1 MGNSMLIIDDSEDIC
16 FAISEFFIYKGW
28 SVETANSVEKSLEI
42 MKNRK
47 FDIILIDY
55 NMPYING
62 AIGTKLIRTL
72 DKEVSIIALTV
83 EGKEIV
89 AESFFEA
96 GANDFA
102 IKPIKMLDLFSRV
115 NVHLNNKKPLKDEDS
130 LSKGLP
136 KGIDKNTLNIVL
148 GCLNNKQE
156 YMDVDEISNLTGVA
170 TKTVNRYMNYL
181 LNEEKVILNNIY
193 GKIGRPKK
201 EYKLK

>member
-1 MGNSMLIIDDSEDIC
+1 MGNNMLIIDDSEEIC

-42 MKNRK
+42 LKNRK

-62 AIGTKLIRTL
+62 AVGVKLIRAL
-72 DKEVSIIALTV
+72 DKDVSIIALTV
-83 EGKEIV
+83 EGEEIV

-102 IKPIKMLDLFSRV
+102 IKPIKMLDLFLRV
-115 NVHLNNKKPLKDEDS
+115 NVHLNNKKRLKDEEI
-130 LSKGLP
+130 LP

-148 GCLNNKQE
+148 GCLSNKKE
-156 YMDVDEISNLTGVA
+156 YIDVDEISNLTGVA

-181 LNEEKVILNNIY
+181 LDEEKVILNNIY

>member
-1 MGNSMLIIDDSEDIC
+1 MLIVDDSDEIC

-28 SVETANSVEKSLEI
+28 SVESANSVEKSLEI
-42 MKNRK
+42 LKNRK
-47 FDIILIDY
+47 FDIILVDY

-62 AIGTKLIRTL
+62 AVGAKLIRTL

-83 EGKEIV
+83 EGKEVV

-96 GANDFA
+96 GADDFA

-115 NVHLNNKKPLKDEDS
+115 NVHLSNKRRLKDEET
-130 LSKGLP
+130 LP

-148 GCLNNKQE
+148 GCLSNKKE
-156 YMDVDEISNLTGVA
+156 YIDVDKIADLTGVA
-170 TKTVNRYMNYL
+170 KKTINRYMNYL
-181 LNEEKVILNNIY
+181 LDKEKVILNNIY

>member
-1 MGNSMLIIDDSEDIC
+1 MGNNMLIIDDSEEIC

-42 MKNRK
+42 LKDRK

-62 AIGTKLIRTL
+62 AVGVKLIRAL

-83 EGKEIV
+83 EGEEVV

-96 GANDFA
+96 GADDFA

-115 NVHLNNKKPLKDEDS
+115 NVHLNNKKRLKDEES
-130 LSKGLP
+130 LP

-148 GCLNNKQE
+148 GCLSNKKE
-156 YMDVDEISNLTGVA
+156 YIDVDEISNLTGVA

-181 LNEEKVILNNIY
+181 LDEEKVVLNNIY

-201 EYKLK
+201 EYRLK

>member
-1 MGNSMLIIDDSEDIC
+1 MGNNMLIIDDSEEIC

-42 MKNRK
+42 LKNRK

-62 AIGTKLIRTL
+62 AIGTKLIRAL
-72 DKEVSIIALTV
+72 DKEVPIIALTV
-83 EGKEIV
+83 EGEEVV

-102 IKPIKMLDLFSRV
+102 IKPIKMLDLFSRI
-115 NVHLNNKKPLKDEDS
+115 NVHLNSKRRLRDED
-130 LSKGLP
+130 LLP

-148 GCLNNKQE
+148 GCLSNRKE
-156 YMDVDEISNLTGVA
+156 YIDVDEISNLTGVA

-181 LNEEKVILNNIY
+181 LDEEKVILNNIY

-201 EYKLK
+201 EYRLK

>member
-1 MGNSMLIIDDSEDIC
+1 MGNSMLIIDDSEEIC

-42 MKNRK
+42 LKNRK

-62 AIGTKLIRTL
+62 AVGVKLIRAL
-72 DKEVSIIALTV
+72 DKDVSIIALTV
-83 EGKEIV
+83 EGEEIV

-115 NVHLNNKKPLKDEDS
+115 NVHLNNKKRLKDEEV
-130 LSKGLP
+130 LP

-148 GCLNNKQE
+148 GCLSNKKE
-156 YMDVDEISNLTGVA
+156 YIDIDEISNLTGVA

-181 LNEEKVILNNIY
+181 LDEEKVILNNIY

>member
-1 MGNSMLIIDDSEDIC
+1 MGNKMLIIDDSEEIC

-42 MKNRK
+42 LKDRK

-62 AIGTKLIRTL
+62 AVGVKLIRAL

-83 EGKEIV
+83 EGEEVV

-96 GANDFA
+96 GADDFA

-115 NVHLNNKKPLKDEDS
+115 NVHLNNKKRLKDEES
-130 LSKGLP
+130 LP

-148 GCLNNKQE
+148 GCLSNKKE
-156 YMDVDEISNLTGVA
+156 YIDVDEISNLTGVA

-181 LNEEKVILNNIY
+181 LDEEKVVLNNIY

-201 EYKLK
+201 EYRLK

>member
-1 MGNSMLIIDDSEDIC
+1 MGNNMLIIDDSEEIC
-16 FAISEFFIYKGW
+16 FAISEFFLYKGW
-28 SVETANSVEKSLEI
+28 IIETANSVEKSLEI
-42 MKNRK
+42 LKNRK

-62 AIGTKLIRTL
+62 AIGTKLIRAL
-72 DKEVSIIALTV
+72 DKEVPIIALTV
-83 EGKEIV
+83 EGEEVV

-96 GANDFA
+96 GADDFA

-115 NVHLNNKKPLKDEDS
+115 NVHLNNKKRLKDEES
-130 LSKGLP
+130 LP

-148 GCLNNKQE
+148 GCLSNKKE
-156 YMDVDEISNLTGVA
+156 YIDVDEISNLTGVA

-181 LNEEKVILNNIY
+181 LDEEKVVLNNIY

-201 EYKLK
+201 EYRLK

>member
-1 MGNSMLIIDDSEDIC
+1 MGNNMLIIDDSEEIC

-28 SVETANSVEKSLEI
+28 IVETANSVEKSLEI
-42 MKNRK
+42 LKNRK

-62 AIGTKLIRTL
+62 AVGVKLIRAL
-72 DKEVSIIALTV
+72 DKDVSIIALTV
-83 EGKEIV
+83 EGEEIV

-115 NVHLNNKKPLKDEDS
+115 NVHLNNKKRLKDEEI
-130 LSKGLP
+130 LP

-148 GCLNNKQE
+148 GCLSNKKE
-156 YMDVDEISNLTGVA
+156 YIDVDEISNLTGVA

-181 LNEEKVILNNIY
+181 LDEEKVILNNIY

>member
-1 MGNSMLIIDDSEDIC
+1 MGNNMLIIDDSEEIC

-42 MKNRK
+42 LKNRK

-62 AIGTKLIRTL
+62 AVGVKLIRAL
-72 DKEVSIIALTV
+72 DKDVSIIALTV
-83 EGKEIV
+83 EGEEIV

-115 NVHLNNKKPLKDEDS
+115 NVHLNNKKRLKDEEV
-130 LSKGLP
+130 LP

-148 GCLNNKQE
+148 GCLSNKKE
-156 YMDVDEISNLTGVA
+156 YIDIDEISNLTGVA

-181 LNEEKVILNNIY
+181 LDEEKIILNNIY

>member
-1 MGNSMLIIDDSEDIC
+1 MGNKMLIIDDSEEIC

-42 MKNRK
+42 LKDRK

-62 AIGTKLIRTL
+62 AVGVKLIRAL

-83 EGKEIV
+83 EGEEVV

-115 NVHLNNKKPLKDEDS
+115 NVHLNNKKRLKDEES
-130 LSKGLP
+130 LP

-148 GCLNNKQE
+148 GCLSNKKE
-156 YMDVDEISNLTGVA
+156 YIDVDEISNLTGVA

-181 LNEEKVILNNIY
+181 LDEEKVVLNNIY

-201 EYKLK
+201 EYRLK

>member
-1 MGNSMLIIDDSEDIC
+1 MGNNMLIIDDSEEIC

-42 MKNRK
+42 LKNRK

-62 AIGTKLIRTL
+62 AIGTKLIRAL
-72 DKEVSIIALTV
+72 DKEVPIIALTV
-83 EGKEIV
+83 EGEEVV

-102 IKPIKMLDLFSRV
+102 IKPIKMLDLFSRI
-115 NVHLNNKKPLKDEDS
+115 NVHLNSKRRLRDED
-130 LSKGLP
+130 LLP

-148 GCLNNKQE
+148 GCLSNRKE
-156 YMDVDEISNLTGVA
+156 YIDVDEISNLTGVA

-181 LNEEKVILNNIY
+181 LDEEKVILNNIY

>member
-1 MGNSMLIIDDSEDIC
+1 MGNKMLIIDDSEEIC

-42 MKNRK
+42 LKDRK
-47 FDIILIDY
+47 FNIILIDY

-62 AIGTKLIRTL
+62 AVGVKLIRAL

-83 EGKEIV
+83 EGEEVV

-115 NVHLNNKKPLKDEDS
+115 NVHLNNKKRLKDEES
-130 LSKGLP
+130 LP

-148 GCLNNKQE
+148 GCLSNKKE
-156 YMDVDEISNLTGVA
+156 YIDVDEISNLTGVA

-181 LNEEKVILNNIY
+181 LDEEKVVLNNIY

-201 EYKLK
+201 EYRLK

>member
-1 MGNSMLIIDDSEDIC
+1 MRNNMLIIDDSDDIC

-28 SVETANSVEKSLEI
+28 NVETANSVEKSLEI
-42 MKNRK
+42 LKNNR
-47 FDIILIDY
+47 FDIVLIDY

-62 AIGTKLIRTL
+62 TIGTKLIRAL

-83 EGKEIV
+83 EGKEFV
-89 AESFFEA
+89 AERFFEA
-96 GANDFA
+96 GADDFV
-102 IKPIKMLDLFSRV
+102 IKPIKMLDLYSRI
-115 NVHLNNKKPLKDEDS
+115 NVHISSKKRLKDE
-130 LSKGLP
+130 KFLP
-136 KGIDKNTLNIVL
+136 KGIDRNTLNIIL
-148 GCLNNKQE
+148 ECLSSKKE
-156 YMDVDEISNLTGVA
+156 YVSIENISILTGIA

>member
-1 MGNSMLIIDDSEDIC
+1 MGNNMLIIDDSEEIC

-42 MKNRK
+42 LKNRK

-62 AIGTKLIRTL
+62 AIGTKLIRAL
-72 DKEVSIIALTV
+72 DKEVPIIALTV
-83 EGKEIV
+83 EGEEVV

-102 IKPIKMLDLFSRV
+102 IKPIKMLDLFSRI
-115 NVHLNNKKPLKDEDS
+115 NVHLNSKRRLRDED
-130 LSKGLP
+130 LLP

-148 GCLNNKQE
+148 GCLSNRKE
-156 YMDVDEISNLTGVA
+156 YIDVDEISNLTGVA

-181 LNEEKVILNNIY
+181 LDEEKVVLNNIY

-201 EYKLK
+201 EYRLK

>member
-1 MGNSMLIIDDSEDIC
+1 MGNNMLIIDDSEDIC
-16 FAISEFFIYKGW
+16 FAISEFFIYKRW

-42 MKNRK
+42 LKNKK
-47 FDIILIDY
+47 FDIVLIDY

-62 AIGTKLIRTL
+62 AVGAKLIRAL
-72 DKEVSIIALTV
+72 DKEVPIIALTV
-83 EGKEIV
+83 EGEESV

-115 NVHLNNKKPLKDEDS
+115 NVHLNNKKRLKDEDI
-130 LSKGLP
+130 LP

-148 GCLNNKQE
+148 GCLSNKKE
-156 YMDVDEISNLTGVA
+156 YIDIDEISNLTGVA

-181 LNEEKVILNNIY
+181 LDEEKVILNNIY

>member
-1 MGNSMLIIDDSEDIC
+1 MGNNMLIIDDSEEIC

-42 MKNRK
+42 LKNRK

-62 AIGTKLIRTL
+62 AIGTKLIRAL
-72 DKEVSIIALTV
+72 DKEVPIIALTV
-83 EGKEIV
+83 EGEEVV

-102 IKPIKMLDLFSRV
+102 IKPIKMLDLFSRI
-115 NVHLNNKKPLKDEDS
+115 NVHLNSKRRLRDED
-130 LSKGLP
+130 LLP

-148 GCLNNKQE
+148 GCLSNRKE
-156 YMDVDEISNLTGVA
+156 YIDVDEISNLTGVA

-181 LNEEKVILNNIY
+181 LDEEKVVLNNIY

>member
-1 MGNSMLIIDDSEDIC
+1 MGNNMLIIDDSEEIC

-28 SVETANSVEKSLEI
+28 IVETANSVEKSLEI
-42 MKNRK
+42 LKNRK

-62 AIGTKLIRTL
+62 AVGVKLIRAL
-72 DKEVSIIALTV
+72 DKDVSIIALTV
-83 EGKEIV
+83 EGEEIV

-115 NVHLNNKKPLKDEDS
+115 NVHLNNKKRLKDEEV
-130 LSKGLP
+130 LP

-148 GCLNNKQE
+148 GCLSNKKE
-156 YMDVDEISNLTGVA
+156 YIDVDEISNLTGVA

-181 LNEEKVILNNIY
+181 LDEEKVILNNIY

>member
-1 MGNSMLIIDDSEDIC
+1 MGNNMLIIDDSEEIC

-42 MKNRK
+42 LKNRK

-62 AIGTKLIRTL
+62 AVGVKLIRAL
-72 DKEVSIIALTV
+72 DKDVSIIALTV
-83 EGKEIV
+83 EGEEIV

-115 NVHLNNKKPLKDEDS
+115 NVHLNNKKRLKDEEV
-130 LSKGLP
+130 LP

-148 GCLNNKQE
+148 GCLSNKKE
-156 YMDVDEISNLTGVA
+156 YIDVDEISNLTGVA

-181 LNEEKVILNNIY
+181 LDEEKVILNNIY

>member
-1 MGNSMLIIDDSEDIC
+1 MNMGNNMLIIDDSEEIC

-42 MKNRK
+42 LKNRK

-62 AIGTKLIRTL
+62 AVGVKLIRAL
-72 DKEVSIIALTV
+72 DKDVSIIALTV
-83 EGKEIV
+83 EGEEIV

-115 NVHLNNKKPLKDEDS
+115 NVHLNNKKRLKDEEI
-130 LSKGLP
+130 LP

-148 GCLNNKQE
+148 GCLSNKKE
-156 YMDVDEISNLTGVA
+156 YIDVDEISNLTGVA

-181 LNEEKVILNNIY
+181 LDEEKVILNNIY

>member
-1 MGNSMLIIDDSEDIC
+1 MGNNMLIIDDSEEIC

-42 MKNRK
+42 LKNRK

-62 AIGTKLIRTL
+62 AIGTKLIRAL
-72 DKEVSIIALTV
+72 DKEVPIIALTV
-83 EGKEIV
+83 EGEEVV

-102 IKPIKMLDLFSRV
+102 IKPIKMLDLFSRI
-115 NVHLNNKKPLKDEDS
+115 NVHLNNKKRLKDEES
-130 LSKGLP
+130 LP

-148 GCLNNKQE
+148 GCLSNKKE
-156 YMDVDEISNLTGVA
+156 YIDVDEISNLTGVA

-181 LNEEKVILNNIY
+181 LDEEKVILNNIY

>member
-1 MGNSMLIIDDSEDIC
+1 MGNNMLIIDDSEDIC
-16 FAISEFFIYKGW
+16 FAISEFFIYKRW

-42 MKNRK
+42 LKNKK
-47 FDIILIDY
+47 FDIVLIDY

-62 AIGTKLIRTL
+62 AVGAKLIRAL
-72 DKEVSIIALTV
+72 DKEVPIIALTV
-83 EGKEIV
+83 EGEESV

-115 NVHLNNKKPLKDEDS
+115 NVHLNNKKRLKDEDI
-130 LSKGLP
+130 LP

-148 GCLNNKQE
+148 GCLSNKKE
-156 YMDVDEISNLTGVA
+156 YINIDEISNLTGVA

-181 LNEEKVILNNIY
+181 LDEEKVILNNIY

>member
-1 MGNSMLIIDDSEDIC
+1 MGNNMLIIDDSEEIC

-42 MKNRK
+42 LKNRK

-62 AIGTKLIRTL
+62 AVGVKLIRAL
-72 DKEVSIIALTV
+72 DKDVSIIALTV
-83 EGKEIV
+83 EGEEIV

-115 NVHLNNKKPLKDEDS
+115 NVHLNNKKRLKDEEV
-130 LSKGLP
+130 LP

-148 GCLNNKQE
+148 GCLSNKKE
-156 YMDVDEISNLTGVA
+156 YIDIDEISNLTGVA

-181 LNEEKVILNNIY
+181 LDEEKVILNNIY

>member
-1 MGNSMLIIDDSEDIC
+1 MGNNMLIIDDSEEIC

-28 SVETANSVEKSLEI
+28 IVETANSVEKSLEI
-42 MKNRK
+42 LKNRK
-47 FDIILIDY
+47 FNIILIDY

-62 AIGTKLIRTL
+62 AVGVKLIRAL
-72 DKEVSIIALTV
+72 DKDVSIIALTV
-83 EGKEIV
+83 EGEEIV

-115 NVHLNNKKPLKDEDS
+115 NVHLNNKKRLKDEEI
-130 LSKGLP
+130 LP

-148 GCLNNKQE
+148 GCLSNKKE
-156 YMDVDEISNLTGVA
+156 YIDVDEISNLTGVA

-181 LNEEKVILNNIY
+181 LDEEKVILNNIY

>member
-1 MGNSMLIIDDSEDIC
+1 MGNNMLIIDDSEEIC

-42 MKNRK
+42 LKNRK

-62 AIGTKLIRTL
+62 AVGVKLIRAL
-72 DKEVSIIALTV
+72 DKDVSIIALTV
-83 EGKEIV
+83 EGEEIV

-115 NVHLNNKKPLKDEDS
+115 NVHLNNKKRLKDEEV
-130 LSKGLP
+130 LP

-148 GCLNNKQE
+148 GCLSNKKE
-156 YMDVDEISNLTGVA
+156 YIDVDEISNLTGVA

-181 LNEEKVILNNIY
+181 LDEEKIILNNIY

>member
-1 MGNSMLIIDDSEDIC
+1 MGNNMLIIDDSEEIC

-28 SVETANSVEKSLEI
+28 IVETANSVEKSLEI
-42 MKNRK
+42 LKNRK

-62 AIGTKLIRTL
+62 AVGVKLIRAL
-72 DKEVSIIALTV
+72 DKDVSIIALTV
-83 EGKEIV
+83 EGEEIV

-115 NVHLNNKKPLKDEDS
+115 NVHLNNKKRLKDEEV
-130 LSKGLP
+130 LP

-148 GCLNNKQE
+148 GCLSNKKE
-156 YMDVDEISNLTGVA
+156 YIDVDEISNLTGVA

-181 LNEEKVILNNIY
+181 LDEEKIILNNIY

>member
-1 MGNSMLIIDDSEDIC
+1 MGNNMLIIDDSEEIC

-42 MKNRK
+42 LKNRK

-62 AIGTKLIRTL
+62 AVGVKLIRAL
-72 DKEVSIIALTV
+72 DKDVSIIALTV

-115 NVHLNNKKPLKDEDS
+115 NVHLNNKKRLKDEEV
-130 LSKGLP
+130 LP

-148 GCLNNKQE
+148 GCLSNKKE
-156 YMDVDEISNLTGVA
+156 YIDVDEISNLTGVA

-181 LNEEKVILNNIY
+181 LDEEKVILNNIY

>member
-1 MGNSMLIIDDSEDIC
+1 MGNNMLIIDDSEEIC
-16 FAISEFFIYKGW
+16 FAISEFFIYKEW

-42 MKNRK
+42 LKNRK

-62 AIGTKLIRTL
+62 AVGVKLIRAL
-72 DKEVSIIALTV
+72 DKDVSIIALTV
-83 EGKEIV
+83 EGEEIV

-115 NVHLNNKKPLKDEDS
+115 NVHLNNKKRLKDEEV
-130 LSKGLP
+130 LP

-148 GCLNNKQE
+148 GCLSNKKE
-156 YMDVDEISNLTGVA
+156 YIDVDEISNLTGVA

-181 LNEEKVILNNIY
+181 LDEEKVILNNIY

>member
-1 MGNSMLIIDDSEDIC
+1 MGNNMLIIDDSEEIC

-42 MKNRK
+42 LKNRK

-62 AIGTKLIRTL
+62 AVGVKLIRAL
-72 DKEVSIIALTV
+72 DKDVSIIALTV
-83 EGKEIV
+83 EGEEIV

-115 NVHLNNKKPLKDEDS
+115 NVHLNNKKRLKDEEI
-130 LSKGLP
+130 LP

-148 GCLNNKQE
+148 GCLSNKKE
-156 YMDVDEISNLTGVA
+156 YIDIDEISNLTGVA

-181 LNEEKVILNNIY
+181 LDEEKVILNNIY